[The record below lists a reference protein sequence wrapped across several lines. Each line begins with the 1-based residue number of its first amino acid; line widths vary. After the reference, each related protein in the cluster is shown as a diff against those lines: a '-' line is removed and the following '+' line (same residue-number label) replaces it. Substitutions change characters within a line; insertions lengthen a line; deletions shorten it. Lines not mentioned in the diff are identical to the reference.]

1 MTNIPRRAARDIESD
16 IAVHPGE
23 FLAEEL
29 EARGMTQKAL
39 AEAMRRPTQAI
50 NEIVRGK
57 KAISAGTAVQL
68 EGVLRI
74 SAQMWL
80 TLQSRYDLVLARR
93 AVAART
99 AAAPARPRLA
109 MAMAEPAVEYRAAP
123 PAKGET
129 PRAKR
134 RPAPKRG

>member
-1 MTNIPRRAARDIESD
+1 MTSNPRRARDIESD

-57 KAISAGTAVQL
+57 KAISAETAVQL
-68 EGVLRI
+68 EAVLRV

-80 TLQSRYDLVLARR
+80 ALQSRYDLVLARR
-93 AVAART
+93 AQAART

-109 MAMAEPAVEYRAAP
+109 MAVAEPAREYRARP
-123 PAKGET
+123 GAKTAT
-129 PRAKR
+129 PRVKPRPAAKR
-134 RPAPKRG
+134 G